1 MAEDNDYDII
11 PHEELLK
18 LRREV
23 NELKQH
29 PLGATSTGKELLETI
44 KELNTNI
51 SNLFNLFREAA
62 EEMKLEESEAKMVAE
77 KMKPMMQKFDTL
89 IDQNEKIAKGIVA
102 VADMV
107 KEDVKKKLRP
117 LPFRMAVPPQRDD
130 SEFAVPSL
138 SSGSRPI
145 PPFGSMPPPLGVPPD
160 ASSPMGA
167 SQMPLPMSGPMPS
180 GPARFNVPPAGLP
193 GSPYGRNFQQPPR
206 APGPEHSESLPPL
219 PPHAPDKKHHLFG

>member
-1 MAEDNDYDII
+1 MAEDSDYDII
-11 PHEELLK
+11 PHAELIK

-29 PLGATSTGKELLETI
+29 PLGTTSTGKELLETI

-51 SNLFNLFREAA
+51 SNLFNLFKEAA

-107 KEDVKKKLRP
+107 KDDVKKKLRP
-117 LPFRMAVPPQRDD
+117 LPFRMSVPPQREDP
-130 SEFAVPSL
+130 EFAVPSL
-138 SSGSRPI
+138 NQGGRPI
-145 PPFGSMPPPLGVPPD
+145 PLFDSM
-160 ASSPMGA
+160 SSSMGA
-167 SQMPLPMSGPMPS
+167 PSNAPSSMNAPQMSRPMPS
-180 GPARFNVPPAGLP
+180 SPARFSVPPAGPP
-193 GSPYGRNFQQPPR
+193 GSSYDRNLQQSLPPN
-206 APGPEHSESLPPL
+206 APGPEHSESLPPF
-219 PPHAPDKKHHLFG
+219 PPHAPEKKHHLFG